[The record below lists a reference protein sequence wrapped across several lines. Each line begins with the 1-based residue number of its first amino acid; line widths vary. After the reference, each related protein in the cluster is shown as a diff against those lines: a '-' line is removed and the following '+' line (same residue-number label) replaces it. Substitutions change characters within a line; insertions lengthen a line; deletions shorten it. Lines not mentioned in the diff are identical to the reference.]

1 MTTTREPAAPAQTDD
16 PVLDEMVR
24 RLVDAVHPDRII
36 LFGSRAR
43 GDARPDSDY
52 DLLLI
57 APSALSRGDRSI
69 PLFRALRGI
78 PVPIDVIWRTQPEVD
93 EWLGAKSYYTTRAVR
108 EGRVVYE
115 RAA

>member
-1 MTTTREPAAPAQTDD
+1 MAESITQVDD
-16 PVLDEMVR
+16 PVLQLMVQ

-52 DLLLI
+52 DLLVI
-57 APSALSRGDRSI
+57 APSALSRGDRAV
-69 PLFRALRGI
+69 PVLRALRGI
-78 PVPIDVIWRTQPEVD
+78 PAPVDVVWRTQAEID
-93 EWLGAKSYYTTRAVR
+93 EWLGARSFYTTRAMR